1 MNLILFEVKLVYL
14 RTLLRMNEII
24 FFGLFVTNLMIFM
37 SFIEDHIDTT
47 DETQITATKT
57 FLEKSSTTTNTSS
70 ECTSYA
76 SSSSVSNQGP
86 SSSQNEFQ
94 SIAGTSRME
103 YGLTTFLDY
112 NEQRNCNCIHLVIFS
127 IFFLNFMTEIISF
140 YLV

>member
-1 MNLILFEVKLVYL
+1 MFPAVDDNLDQSDEPQQ
-14 RTLLRMNEII
+14 
-24 FFGLFVTNLMIFM
+24 
-37 SFIEDHIDTT
+37 TT
-47 DETQITATKT
+47 SKT
-57 FLEKSSTTTNTSS
+57 FMEKSSTTTTSS

-112 NEQRNCNCIHLVIFS
+112 NEQRN
-127 IFFLNFMTEIISF
+127 
-140 YLV
+140 